1 MRRLH
6 LVIWEFGALRDCCVS
21 FRYRQTFLSKL
32 KCQYDQCFHLRETMI
47 LLLDY
52 FSVRA
57 GISHRPQHTSNPYKS
72 PVFWLMGQLLWG
84 TLKWVSVLTFVNKVG
99 GRKVFE
105 LSCQSG
111 EFSNLRQAELRRPC
125 WTRANPNRSG
135 SGLWHVCE
143 LLACRSVSLCLLLHR
158 VHTAPAPG

>member
-21 FRYRQTFLSKL
+21 GRYRQTFLSKL

-57 GISHRPQHTSNPYKS
+57 GISHRQQHTSNPYKS